1 MKQKVREAIE
11 NNMEIDLGE
20 IAEQIKEGTTSGIL
34 DNEDGY
40 RLVWNINIE
49 RFEY

>member
-20 IAEQIKEGTTSGIL
+20 IAEQSGIL
-34 DNEDGY
+34 DNEGY

>member
-1 MKQKVREAIE
+1 MKMKVLKAIE
-11 NNMEIDLGE
+11 RNEEIDLGE

-40 RLVWNINIE
+40 RLVWNITIE